1 MDELEKQ
8 ACSSHGFAMIK
19 LPANRTQ
26 SAISSDMRTLHSSI
40 TKLRERAFA
49 PVDIASL
56 VFFRITFGLLMV
68 WEVCRYFAN
77 GWITLEWLEPRFL
90 FKYYGF
96 SWVHPWPGHWLYIH
110 WAALGIFALFVAA
123 GFLYRLSAA
132 LFFLSYAYFF
142 LLDEARFANHIYLI
156 CLFSFLM
163 IFVPAHRALSI
174 DAWLK
179 PGIRLQTAPAW
190 SLWLLRFQIGV
201 VYFFAG
207 LAKIS
212 PDWLHG
218 EPMRTWMADRSGFPV
233 IGRFFREE
241 WAIYGISYGGLLF
254 DLFVVPLLLWR
265 RTRVPAFCAALSFHL
280 MNAQWWSIDFF
291 PWLAITAT
299 ALFFWPS
306 WPRRIFVALRLARP
320 FSAPDHW
327 RVPSRRTQT
336 VVLSFVSLYLAI
348 QVLLPL
354 RHFLWRGGVEWTYA
368 EHCFSWRM
376 LLLNIYARPIFYV
389 TDPNTGR
396 TRAVDPRQF
405 LSPKQAGKLG
415 YLPDFPV
422 QFAHYLAT
430 VMPRKGPKPLQVE
443 ARILISINGRKP
455 QLYVDPNVD
464 LAAESRSLGRPRWLR
479 PVREPLPPP
488 GKQFSGDEL

>member
-1 MDELEKQ
+1 
-8 ACSSHGFAMIK
+8 
-19 LPANRTQ
+19 
-26 SAISSDMRTLHSSI
+26 MRTLHSFLA
-40 TKLRERAFA
+40 KLRERAFA
-49 PVDIASL
+49 PLDIASL

-68 WEVCRYFAN
+68 WEVCARFAH
-77 GWITLEWLEPRFL
+77 GWIWLEPRFL

-96 SWVHPWPGHWLYIH
+96 SWVQPWPGHWLYIH

-123 GFLYRLSAA
+123 GFLYRVSAV

-142 LLDEARFANHIYLI
+142 LLDEASYVNHNYLL

-179 PGIRLQTAPAW
+179 PGIRLQTTPAW

-207 LAKIS
+207 VAKIS

-218 EPMRTWMADRSGFPV
+218 EPMRTRMAHRTDFPI

-241 WAIYGISYGGLLF
+241 WVVYGICYSGLLL
-254 DLFVVPLLLWR
+254 DLFIVPLLLWR
-265 RTRVPAFCAALSFHL
+265 RTRVPAFCAALVFHL
-280 MNAQWWSIDFF
+280 INAQWWALGFF
-291 PWLAITAT
+291 PWLALVAT
-299 ALFFWPS
+299 ALFFSPS
-306 WPRRIFVALRLARP
+306 WPRRILVALRLAHP

-327 RVPSRRTQT
+327 RVSSRRTQT
-336 VVLSFVSLYLAI
+336 VVLSFVALYLAI

-368 EHCFSWRM
+368 AHRFSWRM
-376 LLLNIYARPIFYV
+376 MLVDMDVRPIFYV
-389 TDPNTGR
+389 TDPNTGT
-396 TRAVDPRQF
+396 TRDVGAGQF
-405 LSPKQAGKLG
+405 LTLRQVMSLG

-422 QFAHYLAT
+422 QFAHYLAI
-430 VMPRKGPKPLQVE
+430 VMPRRGPKPLQVE

-455 QLYVDPNVD
+455 QLYIDPNVD
-464 LAAESRSLGRPRWLR
+464 LAAESRPLGRPRWLL
-479 PVREPLPPP
+479 PVREPLLPLGKPFSEDEWLP
-488 GKQFSGDEL
+488 GSAGN